1 MMCALVTLR
10 ARHPCPRHQTD
21 ADMPRNRRRRVAR
34 VARQAPT
41 CPPTCADCRPT
52 DPDVSPDRR
61 RRVARQMPTCRPTG
75 TDVSPDR
82 RRRVARQAP
91 TCRQTDDDNVA
102 RQTPTMSLARVAAC
116 LCRCLSVFV
125 VSPDMSVRQIETC
138 RDLSVLVSIAIT
150 NRSSGRRLGGCVP
163 VGSATQIEAKTI
175 FDA

>member
-34 VARQAPT
+34 VARQAQTCCPTGADVSPDRRRRVARQAPT
-41 CPPTCADCRPT
+41 CPPTGADCPPT

-102 RQTPTMSLARVAAC
+102 RQTPTMSLARVGAC

-138 RDLSVLVSIAIT
+138 RDLSVFS
-150 NRSSGRRLGGCVP
+150 
-163 VGSATQIEAKTI
+163 
-175 FDA
+175 F